1 MAPALPDRGYSGQPR
16 SDRHVVP
23 GRFLVLL
30 PKRPER
36 QELDRLVVDVQA
48 GESRALVLRGEAG
61 IGKTAL
67 LDHLVDR
74 ASGCRLARAA
84 GVEAEKELAFAALHQ
99 VCAPMLDLLPRL
111 PDPQVEAMGTA
122 FGLCTGRQPDR
133 FMVGLAVLGLFAEAA
148 HQRPLLCVVD
158 DAQWL
163 DRASAQLL
171 AFAARR
177 LRAESVGM
185 IFAVRETPGRTEVPE
200 LAGLPDLQ
208 VSGLPE
214 DEARALLTAAHPG
227 PVDDRVLDR
236 IVVESQGNPLAL
248 QELPRGFT
256 PMELASGFGTGT
268 STVPHRIE
276 ESFRRQVATLPATT
290 RQALLVA
297 AAEPVGDPVLVLRA
311 ADRLGI
317 GAEAITSPAA
327 TRLVEVDSR
336 VRFRHPLLRS
346 AIYYAAADDDR
357 RAAHRALAELT
368 DPVADPDRRA
378 WHRAQAADGPDE
390 GVAAELERCA
400 GRAQSR
406 GGLAAAAAFFERAAE
421 LTPDPMRRGQR
432 ALAAAQTKHQ
442 SGGPDAALRL
452 LSLAEASPLG
462 EFQRAQADLLRGRIA
477 FSTSRGGDTPGL
489 LLAAARRLE
498 PLDLRLARDTYL
510 DALRAALFAAHLAG
524 STSLRDAAEAALAAP
539 APVPPGHP
547 SDLLLDGL
555 ALRYTEG
562 YEAAVPTL
570 TRALREFRSARL
582 SGDEGLRWLWYAGS
596 TAVDLF
602 DDQSYDRFTSRFVQL
617 ARESGAL
624 SLLPLALTIRV
635 TMQILTGDLA
645 TAAALLEELQAV
657 TDGMDLEELPYAAQS
672 LASWRGQEA
681 RAVELDA
688 ITTAGSQRRA
698 EGFGLI
704 AAGWMRALLHNG
716 LGRYEEAL
724 AAAQQAT
731 ESPQE
736 VGVLTWSALI
746 ELVVAGARG
755 GRPEVADAALRRLS
769 RLTGASRTHW
779 ALGVEA
785 CCRGL
790 VSGGDAAESSF
801 LEAIDHLGRT
811 RIRGQLARAHLHY
824 GEWLRRQNRRV
835 DARGQLRTAHEMFTA
850 MGMDGFGDLAAHE
863 LAATGETVR
872 KRRVDDPTRL
882 TAQEAQIAR
891 LVREGLS
898 NSEIAARLFLSR
910 RTVEWHLGKIFAKL
924 QITSRR
930 QLRH

>member
-1 MAPALPDRGYSGQPR
+1 VLLNMRMECQQLDQ
-16 SDRHVVP
+16 
-23 GRFLVLL
+23 LVL
-30 PKRPER
+30 
-36 QELDRLVVDVQA
+36 DVQA
-48 GESRALVLRGEAG
+48 GESRVLVLRGDAG

-67 LDHLVDR
+67 LDRLVDH
-74 ASGCRLARAA
+74 ASTCRITRAA
-84 GVEAEKELAFAALHQ
+84 GVEAERELAFAALHQ
-99 VCAPMLDLLPRL
+99 VCAPLLDLLPRL
-111 PDPQVEAMGTA
+111 PQPQVEALGTA
-122 FGLCTGRQPDR
+122 FGLHTGRQPDR

-148 HQRPLLCVVD
+148 HERPLLCVVD

-177 LRAESVGM
+177 LRAESVAM
-185 IFAVRETPGRTEVPE
+185 IFAVRETQGQAEVPE
-200 LAGLPDLQ
+200 LAGLPDLL
-208 VSGLPE
+208 VTGLPD
-214 DEARALLTAAHPG
+214 DEARALLMTAHPG

-236 IVVESQGNPLAL
+236 IVAESLGNPLAL

-256 PMELASGFGTGT
+256 PMELASGFGPAPT
-268 STVPHRIE
+268 TVPHRIE
-276 ESFRRQVATLPATT
+276 ESFRRQVATLPAAT

-311 ADRLGI
+311 VDRLGV
-317 GAEAITSPAA
+317 GAGTVTSPAA
-327 TRLVEVDSR
+327 ATLVDVDSR

-346 AIYYAAADDDR
+346 AIYYAAPADDR
-357 RAAHRALAELT
+357 RAAHQALAQVT
-368 DPVADPDRRA
+368 DPAVDPDRRA
-378 WHRAQAADGPDE
+378 WHNAQAVDGPDE

-400 GRAQSR
+400 GRAQTR
-406 GGLAAAAAFFERAAE
+406 GGLVAAAAFFERAAE
-421 LTPDPMRRGQR
+421 LTPDPLRRGQR
-432 ALAAAQTKHQ
+432 ALAAARARYHAGMPQASQ
-442 SGGPDAALRL
+442 RL
-452 LSLAEASPLG
+452 LSLAEAGPLG

-477 FSTSRGGDTPGL
+477 FAMTRGGDTPWL
-489 LLAAARRLE
+489 LLKAAAELE
-498 PLDLRLARDTYL
+498 PLDVRLARDTYL

-524 STSLRDAAEAALAAP
+524 GTSLREAAEAARAAP
-539 APVPPGHP
+539 APVPPVQP

-555 ALRYTEG
+555 AVRYTDG
-562 YEAAVPTL
+562 YEAGVPTL
-570 TRALREFRSARL
+570 KQALRAFRSAEL

-602 DDQSYDRFTSRFVQL
+602 DDDSYDTFTGRFVQL
-617 ARESGAL
+617 ARDSGAL

-635 TMQILTGDLA
+635 TTEIFTGDLA
-645 TAAALLEELQAV
+645 TAASLLAELGAV
-657 TDGMDLEELPYAAQS
+657 TEGMDIEELPYAAQS
-672 LASWRGQEA
+672 LASWQGQEGKA
-681 RAVELDA
+681 TAFNAV
-688 ITTAGSQRRA
+688 TTAGSQRRG

-704 AAGWMRALLHNG
+704 AAGWMRALLYNG

-731 ESPQE
+731 EPAQE
-736 VGVLTWSALI
+736 VGVVTWSALI
-746 ELVVAGARG
+746 ELVVAAARGAR
-755 GRPEVADAALRRLS
+755 PDVAADALRRLS
-769 RLTGASRTHW
+769 RLTQASGTHW

-790 VSGGDAAESSF
+790 VSEGDAAESSY
-801 LEAIDHLGRT
+801 LAAIDHLART

-835 DARGQLRTAHEMFTA
+835 DARDQLRGAYEMFTA
-850 MGMDGFGDLAAHE
+850 MGMDGFAELAAHE

-872 KRRVDDPTRL
+872 KRRVDGPSQL

-891 LVREGLS
+891 LVRDGLS
-898 NSEIAARLFLSR
+898 NAEIAGRLFISR